1 MHDKHRPFPPP
12 PPYGPPAPP
21 PPYGPHPPAPLP
33 PDYPHFIPGDYC
45 KPPVPAMPPVPS
57 VCEGESLYEA
67 VNNCIDRVNVCMDT
81 YNDVMAECYKT
92 LHNLQR
98 AAEENGAYYGPADV
112 WTEEGYDADS
122 SAKYYIIHK
131 KHIDRRGQPIFM
143 ELGLAYD
150 NATNSKIEQS
160 IFSASKVKYADKIV
174 IAQPKTEKGWYGKA
188 IWHGAPIQSD
198 PAAALWT
205 VGFTRAGFM
214 RVYSNGTSVDTML
227 KDTVENAMGCS
238 GVLIQD
244 GAVTSEMYYNQIPD
258 YDKQTSRVIM
268 GQNIATGEVLILVT
282 GHENDVNAKGMTSI
296 AAANILL
303 QRGAS
308 IAVELCEGESA
319 AACDKGQLMFT
330 PETKTVPTA
339 YCFWYIT
346 RRRFYKN
353 DYERELAELMQ
364 NYGQCIWEGY
374 LNGEKIQDIA
384 ADLAAEIDRAQNAE
398 NNLDAAIKA
407 EQARAEAAEGQLNTK
422 IEAETER
429 ALAAEKVLDNKI
441 SAETDRAT
449 AAEADLQ
456 EQITNEVNRATG
468 VEADLQEQITEEVTR
483 AKAREDE
490 IASDLADEVNR
501 ATLEE
506 NRLNGLITT
515 ETQRAKDAE
524 ATLQTN
530 IDNEQQAREDA
541 DTALGGRIDDLSSDV
556 TQQIT
561 DFKTEVNGKLDSM
574 ESTINQ
580 MQTTVESLS
589 TQVDNLNQNVT
600 NLSGAVSTMQN
611 TVNTLQQNFTSLTEA
626 VAGIN
631 DELDKIQSG
640 ELTLPYLKK
649 TGDTG
654 TGTFDF
660 TGATV
665 NVAAPAA
672 DSNATPKKYVD
683 DINTALTAAIDAEEQ
698 RATEAEDALGQRI
711 DSEAEA
717 RADEDATLNAAI
729 DDLQEQVTNM
739 TNGTTALPY
748 VKKVGDTMTGALD
761 MGNNK
766 VTNVAAPTE
775 AADAVNKGYVDT
787 AINGLTDGTTAMP
800 YVKKAGDT
808 MTGAL
813 NLPAPTADANAAN
826 KKYVDDAD
834 AILNAAIQKE
844 VQDRTTAIAGI
855 QTEIDGV
862 TGDLSGYLPLTGG
875 TMTGALNVQT
885 PTEDANAATK
895 AYVDQAVQNAT
906 DPELTGRVEAL
917 ETSQTQQDTEISNL
931 KNGTTALPYIK
942 DTGDTVTG
950 TYDFTGADLTVK
962 TPTVDASPAT
972 KAYVDSAVQNATDPE
987 LAERVTAV
995 ENKNTVQDGEIDA
1008 LQTQMQNMQNG
1019 TLSLPYLPL
1028 VGGNVTGAIT
1038 TTRTS
1043 FGDKELVTKE
1053 YVDSQTGN
1061 TGPTGHMEFYNSVKL
1076 KTGSSAEFQL
1086 NGSSLLFIVFAYSSD
1101 NNYTWDGNLDR
1112 FSTINTF
1119 AVNPGDKIYQMNPT
1133 DPVQFDNLISILCDG
1148 QKVTIN
1154 ALSFMSSSENIG
1166 VFVTCYKFVA
1176 DGEQPEPVDP
1186 TTSFTTLS
1194 GDYSSAVTVQGTGSN
1209 KSSNTEALQWLVD
1222 NTKGNLYKFT
1232 DHAGTVYWFTSTN
1245 AVTMTGDTV
1254 TVAGCDYVVGEG
1266 TMVYSGGTLVFT
1278 AYSDAPTGK
1287 FTEIEGS
1294 YTVNVTQKIHD
1305 ETFSSLTESL
1315 NYILSQGGIHMFKVT
1330 DAASGITYYF
1340 STSTDYPTY
1349 LTGTSNVCSS
1359 DDQTHVY
1366 TSAVVTLTPYKPEPP
1381 TPTQNI
1387 TYTDVDYTSE
1397 SPKYEGST
1405 GYQQALDFINYTSY
1419 KYCYQ
1424 MMYLAKVTNLY
1435 TNTEI
1440 TSSPQTIENCAMIGF
1455 GTSNWIG
1462 YTGVTITDAK
1472 LS

>member
-1 MHDKHRPFPPP
+1 MHDKHRPFP
-12 PPYGPPAPP
+12 PP

-81 YNDVMAECYKT
+81 YNAVMAECYKT

-131 KHIDRRGQPIFM
+131 RHIDRRGQPIFM

-188 IWHGAPIQSD
+188 IWHGAPIQAD
-198 PAAALWT
+198 PAANLWT
-205 VGFTRAGFM
+205 VGFTRGGFM

-227 KDTVENAMGCS
+227 KDTVENAMGCA

-244 GAVTSEMYYNQIPD
+244 GAITSEMYYNQIPD
-258 YDKQTSRVIM
+258 YDTQSSRVIM

-422 IEAETER
+422 IEAETTR
-429 ALAAEKVLDNKI
+429 ATAAEKALDDKI
-441 SAETDRAT
+441 TAETNRAT

-490 IASDLADEVNR
+490 IAGDLADEVNR

-541 DTALGGRIDDLSSDV
+541 DTALGARIDSLSSDV
-556 TQQIT
+556 TQQIS

-672 DSNATPKKYVD
+672 NSNATTKKYVD
-683 DINTALTAAIDAEEQ
+683 DINTSLTAAIAAEEQ

-729 DDLQEQVTNM
+729 EEVKGQVE
-739 TNGTTALPY
+739 
-748 VKKVGDTMTGALD
+748 D
-761 MGNNK
+761 
-766 VTNVAAPTE
+766 
-775 AADAVNKGYVDT
+775 
-787 AINGLTDGTTAMP
+787 LTDGSTALP

-808 MTGAL
+808 MSGEL
-813 NLPAPTADANAAN
+813 NMGNHSIMNAYGFQLSGNNSNAFTTSN
-826 KKYVDDAD
+826 GEAAISSIIEPNNYNVLNVGTPVKDTHAATKKYVDDKD
-834 AILNAAIQKE
+834 AELNAAIQKE
-844 VQDRTTAIAGI
+844 VEDRETAIAGI

-885 PTEDANAATK
+885 PTEGANAATK
-895 AYVDQAVQNAT
+895 KYVDDAVQNAK
-906 DPELTGRVEAL
+906 DPALTGRVDAL
-917 ETSQTQQDTEISNL
+917 ETSQAQQDTEIANL

-962 TPTVDASPAT
+962 TPTADASPAT
-972 KAYVDSAVQNATDPE
+972 KAYVDSAVQNAKDPE

-1019 TLSLPYLPL
+1019 TINLPYLPL
-1028 VGGNVTGAIT
+1028 IGGALTGAVT
-1038 TTRTS
+1038 TNRQT
-1043 FGDKELVTKE
+1043 FGDNELVTKQ
-1053 YVDSQTGN
+1053 YVDSQVGN
-1061 TGPTGHMEFYNSVKL
+1061 TGEHGHLQFINAVKL
-1076 KTGSSAEFQL
+1076 SSNAAVTITRETDTDYCFTEFISVVL
-1086 NGSSLLFIVFAYSSD
+1086 SV
-1101 NNYTWDGNLDR
+1101 
-1112 FSTINTF
+1112 
-1119 AVNPGDKIYQMNPT
+1119 VHNPT
-1133 DPVQFDNLISILCDG
+1133 VGGAVILSEWNDTTG
-1148 QKVTIN
+1148 MANYYHITANASEIKITNIN
-1154 ALSFMSSSENIG
+1154 ANPAIIT
-1166 VFVTCYKFVA
+1166 VYKFVA

-1194 GDYSSAVTVQGTGSN
+1194 GDYSTTVTVQGTKSN

-1222 NTKGNLYKFT
+1222 NTKGNLYKFA
-1232 DHAGTVYWFTSTN
+1232 DHAGTVYWFTCAN

-1254 TVAGCDYVVGEG
+1254 TVADCDYDVVGSG
-1266 TMVYSGGTLVFT
+1266 TLVSSGGTLVFT
-1278 AYSDAPTGK
+1278 KWQASPADQ
-1287 FTEIEGS
+1287 FTQLNGP
-1294 YTVNVTQKIHD
+1294 YTVNVSGGSGQGYPT
-1305 ETFSSLTESL
+1305 ETDALNNLLTRD
-1315 NYILSQGGIHMFKVT
+1315 NNHYKVT
-1330 DAASGITYYF
+1330 DAVSKITYYIATNDTCTDGQQF
-1340 STSTDYPTY
+1340 STLGYYVS
-1349 LTGTSNVCSS
+1349 SN
-1359 DDQTHVY
+1359 
-1366 TSAVVTLTPYKPEPP
+1366 ANTLVMA
-1381 TPTQNI
+1381 N
-1387 TYTDVDYTSE
+1387 
-1397 SPKYEGST
+1397 
-1405 GYQQALDFINYTSY
+1405 
-1419 KYCYQ
+1419 
-1424 MMYLAKVTNLY
+1424 
-1435 TNTEI
+1435 
-1440 TSSPQTIENCAMIGF
+1440 
-1455 GTSNWIG
+1455 
-1462 YTGVTITDAK
+1462 VTITLIPYSNPDAGYPPAGAQPADNIQNSHVWSSITK
-1472 LS
+1472 QCETFQEAYEYAQTIKGAASHMYYSSTLYVGDQPDAYDTVDKCLIIIDNEIGTPQPQNGVMVFKNEAQAGNKKWAVLAREQCILGTKS

>member
-1 MHDKHRPFPPP
+1 MHDHHKPFPPP
-12 PPYGPPAPP
+12 PPYGP
-21 PPYGPHPPAPLP
+21 HPPQPLP
-33 PDYPHFIPGDYC
+33 PDYPHFIPGDC
-45 KPPVPAMPPVPS
+45 CRPPVPAMPPVPS
-57 VCEGESLYEA
+57 VVEGESLYEA

-81 YNDVMAECYKT
+81 YNSVMAECYKT

-122 SAKYYIIHK
+122 SAKYFIIHK
-131 KHIDRRGQPIFM
+131 RHVDRRGQPIFM

-174 IAQPKTEKGWYGKA
+174 VAQPKTEKGWYGKA
-188 IWHGAPIQSD
+188 IWHGAPIQAD
-198 PAAALWT
+198 PAASLWT
-205 VGFTRAGFM
+205 VGFTKGGFM
-214 RVYSNGTSVDTML
+214 RVYSNGTGVDTML
-227 KDTVENAMGCS
+227 ADTVFNAMGCS

-244 GAVTSEMYYNQIPD
+244 GVLTSEMYYNQIPD
-258 YDKQTSRVIM
+258 YNKQTSRVIM

-303 QRGAS
+303 QRGAT

-422 IEAETER
+422 IEAETTR
-429 ALAAEKVLDNKI
+429 AEAAEKALDAKI
-441 SAETDRAT
+441 TAETERAE

-456 EQITNEVNRATG
+456 EQITNEVNRATAA
-468 VEADLQEQITEEVTR
+468 EADLQEQITEEVTR

-490 IASDLADEVNR
+490 IAGDLADEVNR

-541 DTALGGRIDDLSSDV
+541 DTALGARIDSLSSDV
-556 TQQIT
+556 TQQIN

-580 MQTTVESLS
+580 MQTTVGSL
-589 TQVDNLNQNVT
+589 TKQVDNLSQNVT

-640 ELTLPYLKK
+640 DLDLPYLKRG
-649 TGDTG
+649 GDTG
-654 TGTFDF
+654 TGTFNF

-665 NVAAPAA
+665 NVAAPTADANAA
-672 DSNATPKKYVD
+672 TKKYVD
-683 DINTALTAAIDAEEQ
+683 DSDKVNAAAIAAETERATNKENELNTAITAERKRAEAAENTLSVLINQ
-698 RATEAEDALGQRI
+698 ETTDRKAADNALETKITQEVEARTEAD
-711 DSEAEA
+711 
-717 RADEDATLNAAI
+717 NAI
-729 DDLQEQVTNM
+729 KQEIANL
-739 TNGTTALPY
+739 TNGTTAMPY
-748 VKKVGDTMTGALD
+748 VKKSGDTMTGALN
-761 MGNNK
+761 MQNHK

-775 AADAVNKGYVDT
+775 TADAANKGYVDT
-787 AINGLTDGTTAMP
+787 AISGLTDGTTAMP

-813 NLPAPTADANAAN
+813 NLPAPTENANAAN
-826 KKYVDDAD
+826 KKYVDDKD
-834 AILNAAIQKE
+834 AELDAAIKKE
-844 VQDRTTAIAGI
+844 VQDRQTAIEGI

-885 PTEDANAATK
+885 PTEAANAATK
-895 AYVDQAVQNAT
+895 KYVDDAVQNAT
-906 DPELTGRVEAL
+906 DPKLAGRVEAL
-917 ETSQTQQDTEISNL
+917 ETSQAQQDTEISNL

-950 TYDFTGADLTVK
+950 AYDFTGADLTVK
-962 TPTVDASPAT
+962 TPTAGASPAT
-972 KAYVDSAVQNATDPE
+972 KAYVDSKITNLE
-987 LAERVTAV
+987 NGSTA
-995 ENKNTVQDGEIDA
+995 
-1008 LQTQMQNMQNG
+1008 
-1019 TLSLPYLPL
+1019 LPYVKKAGDSMNGVLNMSNNK
-1028 VGGNVTGAIT
+1028 VTNVADPTANGDAVNKKYVDDKATETET
-1038 TTRTS
+1038 T
-1043 FGDKELVTKE
+1043 LKE
-1053 YVDSQTGN
+1053 YVDGHSGGFENAVIVGLYDMTKTSSIPREANNDYLFITLPTSSNTYYDGVIVTIRNGSNQGAHAAKQQIGASAEQFTFTGN
-1061 TGPTGHMEFYNSVKL
+1061 GYVMVYRV
-1076 KTGSSAEFQL
+1076 
-1086 NGSSLLFIVFAYSSD
+1086 
-1101 NNYTWDGNLDR
+1101 
-1112 FSTINTF
+1112 
-1119 AVNPGDKIYQMNPT
+1119 AVT
-1133 DPVQFDNLISILCDG
+1133 
-1148 QKVTIN
+1148 
-1154 ALSFMSSSENIG
+1154 
-1166 VFVTCYKFVA
+1166 
-1176 DGEQPEPVDP
+1176 PEPVDP
-1186 TTSFTTLS
+1186 ATKFNQIDLSNYVGSLSGSTVNTASDFKAALQYILDNNPGKHFYYGTDHTGTTWYFASDTELSTLSNDSYTCGNGVQNNGTAVQETFKMNKYVEPTPNLPDESGDYAEYKHVTTLS
-1194 GDYSSAVTVQGTGSN
+1194 DDPDKKQSII
-1209 KSSNTEALQWLVD
+1209 D
-1222 NTKGNLYKFT
+1222 
-1232 DHAGTVYWFTSTN
+1232 
-1245 AVTMTGDTV
+1245 TMR
-1254 TVAGCDYVVGEG
+1254 Y
-1266 TMVYSGGTLVFT
+1266 
-1278 AYSDAPTGK
+1278 
-1287 FTEIEGS
+1287 
-1294 YTVNVTQKIHD
+1294 
-1305 ETFSSLTESL
+1305 
-1315 NYILSQGGIHMFKVT
+1315 
-1330 DAASGITYYF
+1330 
-1340 STSTDYPTY
+1340 
-1349 LTGTSNVCSS
+1349 
-1359 DDQTHVY
+1359 
-1366 TSAVVTLTPYKPEPP
+1366 
-1381 TPTQNI
+1381 
-1387 TYTDVDYTSE
+1387 
-1397 SPKYEGST
+1397 
-1405 GYQQALDFINYTSY
+1405 
-1419 KYCYQ
+1419 
-1424 MMYLAKVTNLY
+1424 
-1435 TNTEI
+1435 
-1440 TSSPQTIENCAMIGF
+1440 
-1455 GTSNWIG
+1455 
-1462 YTGVTITDAK
+1462 
-1472 LS
+1472 

>member
-1 MHDKHRPFPPP
+1 MHDHHKPFPPP
-12 PPYGPPAPP
+12 PPYGPQPP
-21 PPYGPHPPAPLP
+21 QPLP

-45 KPPVPAMPPVPS
+45 RPPVPAMPPVPS

-112 WTEEGYDADS
+112 WTEEGYNADS

-131 KHIDRRGQPIFM
+131 RHIDRRGQPIFM

-198 PAAALWT
+198 PAASLWT
-205 VGFTRAGFM
+205 VGFTRGGFM

-227 KDTVENAMGCS
+227 KDTVENAMGCA

-258 YDKQTSRVIM
+258 YDKQSSRVIM

-422 IEAETER
+422 IEAETTR
-429 ALAAEKVLDNKI
+429 AEAAEKALDDKI
-441 SAETDRAT
+441 TAETNRAT

-468 VEADLQEQITEEVTR
+468 VEADLQQQITEEVTR

-541 DTALGGRIDDLSSDV
+541 DTALGARIDSLSSDV
-556 TQQIT
+556 TQQIN

-580 MQTTVESLS
+580 MQTTVESLG

-640 ELTLPYLKK
+640 DITLPYLKK

-654 TGTFDF
+654 TGTFNF

-665 NVAAPAA
+665 NVAAPTTDANAA
-672 DSNATPKKYVD
+672 TKKYVD
-683 DINTALTAAIDAEEQ
+683 DADKVNATAIAAETERATNKENELNTAITTEKERAEAAESSLSSLINQETTDRKAADNALETKITQEVED
-698 RATEAEDALGQRI
+698 RTEAD
-711 DSEAEA
+711 
-717 RADEDATLNAAI
+717 NAI
-729 DDLQEQVTNM
+729 KQEIANL
-739 TNGTTALPY
+739 TNGTT
-748 VKKVGDTMTGALD
+748 
-761 MGNNK
+761 
-766 VTNVAAPTE
+766 E
-775 AADAVNKGYVDT
+775 
-787 AINGLTDGTTAMP
+787 MP
-800 YVKKAGDT
+800 YVKKSGDT

-813 NLPAPTADANAAN
+813 NLPAPTENANAAN

-834 AILNAAIQKE
+834 AVLNAAIQKE

-862 TGDLSGYLPLTGG
+862 SGDLSGYLPLTGG
-875 TMTGALNVQT
+875 TMTGALNVQP

-906 DPELTGRVEAL
+906 DPELAERVEAL
-917 ETSQTQQDTEISNL
+917 ETSQATQDTEIANL

-962 TPTVDASPAT
+962 TPTADASPAT
-972 KAYVDSAVQNATDPE
+972 KAYVDTKITGLE
-987 LAERVTAV
+987 
-995 ENKNTVQDGEIDA
+995 
-1008 LQTQMQNMQNG
+1008 NG
-1019 TLSLPYLPL
+1019 TTALPYVKKTGDAMTGVLNMSNNK
-1028 VGGNVTGAIT
+1028 VTNVADPTANGDAVNKKYVDDKATETET
-1038 TTRTS
+1038 T
-1043 FGDKELVTKE
+1043 LKE
-1053 YVDSQTGN
+1053 YVDEHSGGFANAVIVGLYDMTKTRSIPREANNDYLFIILPTFSTNFPGSITG
-1061 TGPTGHMEFYNSVKL
+1061 TIR
-1076 KTGSSAEFQL
+1076 
-1086 NGSSLLFIVFAYSSD
+1086 NGS
-1101 NNYTWDGNLDR
+1101 N
-1112 FSTINTF
+1112 
-1119 AVNPGDKIYQMNPT
+1119 
-1133 DPVQFDNLISILCDG
+1133 DG
-1148 QKVTIN
+1148 QGHGIVASAGQFTFSGDAYVMVYRVAVTP
-1154 ALSFMSSSENIG
+1154 
-1166 VFVTCYKFVA
+1166 
-1176 DGEQPEPVDP
+1176 QPVDP
-1186 TTSFTTLS
+1186 TTKFNQIDLSNYVGSLS
-1194 GDYSSAVTVQGTGSN
+1194 GSTV
-1209 KSSNTEALQWLVD
+1209 NTASDFKAALQYILD
-1222 NTKGNLYKFT
+1222 NNPGKHFYYGT
-1232 DHAGTVYWFTSTN
+1232 DHAGNTWGFASDTELSTLSNNSYTCGNGVQKDGTVVKETFVLNKYSEPIEFPPPGYTN
-1245 AVTMTGDTV
+1245 HTIRQV
-1254 TVAGCDYVVGEG
+1254 TVGNPATGTIDEAFEYVDAVPGHNKYYDYQAEIII
-1266 TMVYSGGTLVFT
+1266 GGKHKCF
-1278 AYSDAPTGK
+1278 
-1287 FTEIEGS
+1287 
-1294 YTVNVTQKIHD
+1294 VNV
-1305 ETFSSLTESL
+1305 
-1315 NYILSQGGIHMFKVT
+1315 N
-1330 DAASGITYYF
+1330 
-1340 STSTDYPTY
+1340 
-1349 LTGTSNVCSS
+1349 SNVP
-1359 DDQTHVY
+1359 DLVN
-1366 TSAVVTLTPYKPEPP
+1366 TSGRIAYYYNDTWYYG
-1381 TPTQNI
+1381 Q
-1387 TYTDVDYTSE
+1387 
-1397 SPKYEGST
+1397 
-1405 GYQQALDFINYTSY
+1405 GYCVI
-1419 KYCYQ
+1419 
-1424 MMYLAKVTNLY
+1424 
-1435 TNTEI
+1435 
-1440 TSSPQTIENCAMIGF
+1440 P
-1455 GTSNWIG
+1455 
-1462 YTGVTITDAK
+1462 
-1472 LS
+1472 

>member
-1 MHDKHRPFPPP
+1 MHDHHKPFPPP
-12 PPYGPPAPP
+12 PPYGPHPSHPLPP
-21 PPYGPHPPAPLP
+21 PPYGPNPPAPLP
-33 PDYPHFIPGDYC
+33 PDYPHFIPGDC
-45 KPPVPAMPPVPS
+45 CHPPVPAMPPVPS

-205 VGFTRAGFM
+205 VGFTRGGFM

-227 KDTVENAMGCS
+227 KDTLENAMGCA

-258 YDKQTSRVIM
+258 YDKQSSRVIM

-422 IEAETER
+422 IEAETTR
-429 ALAAEKVLDNKI
+429 ATAAEKALDDKI
-441 SAETDRAT
+441 TAETNRAT

-580 MQTTVESLS
+580 MQTTVESLG

-640 ELTLPYLKK
+640 DITLPYLKK

-654 TGTFDF
+654 TGTFNF

-665 NVAAPAA
+665 NVAAP
-672 DSNATPKKYVD
+672 
-683 DINTALTAAIDAEEQ
+683 
-698 RATEAEDALGQRI
+698 
-711 DSEAEA
+711 
-717 RADEDATLNAAI
+717 
-729 DDLQEQVTNM
+729 
-739 TNGTTALPY
+739 
-748 VKKVGDTMTGALD
+748 
-761 MGNNK
+761 
-766 VTNVAAPTE
+766 
-775 AADAVNKGYVDT
+775 
-787 AINGLTDGTTAMP
+787 
-800 YVKKAGDT
+800 
-808 MTGAL
+808 
-813 NLPAPTADANAAN
+813 TADANAATKKYVDDADKVN
-826 KKYVDDAD
+826 AAAIAAETERATNKENELNTAITTEKERAEAAESSLSGLINQETTDRKAADNALEAKITQEVEDRTEADNAIKQEIANLTDGTTEMPYVKKSGDTMTGTLVMDSNSIMNAYRIGINTSNAIAFTKSNDEAAISLFNNSASYQVLNVSDPVKDTHAATKKYVDDAD
-834 AILNAAIQKE
+834 AVLNAAIQAETKNRE
-844 VQDRTTAIAGI
+844 TAIN
-855 QTEIDGV
+855 GV
-862 TGDLSGYLPLTGG
+862 LQQIKELETGLEGDLSGYLPLTGG
-875 TMTGALNVQT
+875 TMDGPIHMGGSRINGMAT
-885 PTEDANAATK
+885 PINDSDAATK

-906 DPELTGRVEAL
+906 DPELTGRVDAL
-917 ETSQTQQDTEISNL
+917 ETSQAQQDTEIANL

-962 TPTVDASPAT
+962 TPTADASPAT
-972 KAYVDSAVQNATDPE
+972 KAYVDSKITNLE
-987 LAERVTAV
+987 NGSTA
-995 ENKNTVQDGEIDA
+995 
-1008 LQTQMQNMQNG
+1008 
-1019 TLSLPYLPL
+1019 LPY
-1028 VGGNVTGAIT
+1028 VKKAGDSMTGALSMGNNKVT
-1038 TTRTS
+1038 NVAAPTAN
-1043 FGDKELVTKE
+1043 GDAVNKKYVDDKATETETNLKE
-1053 YVDSQTGN
+1053 YVD
-1061 TGPTGHMEFYNSVKL
+1061 GHSGGFENAVIVGLYDMT
-1076 KTGSSAEFQL
+1076 KTGSIPREANNDYLFIALPAIFSSTDTSNL
-1086 NGSSLLFIVFAYSSD
+1086 TGTIRNGS
-1101 NNYTWDGNLDR
+1101 
-1112 FSTINTF
+1112 
-1119 AVNPGDKIYQMNPT
+1119 
-1133 DPVQFDNLISILCDG
+1133 
-1148 QKVTIN
+1148 
-1154 ALSFMSSSENIG
+1154 NIG
-1166 VFVTCYKFVA
+1166 INGHGYHIVASAGQFTFSGDAYVMVYRVAVT
-1176 DGEQPEPVDP
+1176 PEPVDP
-1186 TTSFTTLS
+1186 ATKFNQIDLSNYVGSLS
-1194 GDYSSAVTVQGTGSN
+1194 GSTV
-1209 KSSNTEALQWLVD
+1209 NTASDFKAALQYILD
-1222 NTKGNLYKFT
+1222 NNTGKHFYYGT
-1232 DHAGTVYWFTSTN
+1232 DHAGTTWYFASDTELSELSNDSYTCGNGVQNNGT
-1245 AVTMTGDTV
+1245 AVKETFKMSKYSEPIEFPPPGYIEQHLRGVVINNPATGTIDE
-1254 TVAGCDYVVGEG
+1254 AFEYV
-1266 TMVYSGGTLVFT
+1266 
-1278 AYSDAPTGK
+1278 DAAPGPHKYYDNDARVPPTGIYK
-1287 FTEIEGS
+1287 CFANLNLNNTGHIAYYDNDTWYYGAGTCL
-1294 YTVNVTQKIHD
+1294 TV
-1305 ETFSSLTESL
+1305 
-1315 NYILSQGGIHMFKVT
+1315 
-1330 DAASGITYYF
+1330 
-1340 STSTDYPTY
+1340 
-1349 LTGTSNVCSS
+1349 
-1359 DDQTHVY
+1359 
-1366 TSAVVTLTPYKPEPP
+1366 
-1381 TPTQNI
+1381 
-1387 TYTDVDYTSE
+1387 
-1397 SPKYEGST
+1397 
-1405 GYQQALDFINYTSY
+1405 
-1419 KYCYQ
+1419 
-1424 MMYLAKVTNLY
+1424 
-1435 TNTEI
+1435 
-1440 TSSPQTIENCAMIGF
+1440 
-1455 GTSNWIG
+1455 
-1462 YTGVTITDAK
+1462 
-1472 LS
+1472 

>member
-1 MHDKHRPFPPP
+1 MHDKHRPFP
-12 PPYGPPAPP
+12 PP

-57 VCEGESLYEA
+57 VVEGESLYEA

-122 SAKYYIIHK
+122 SAKYFIIHK
-131 KHIDRRGQPIFM
+131 RHIDRRGQPIFM

-160 IFSASKVKYADKIV
+160 IFSASKVKYADKIL

-188 IWHGAPIQSD
+188 IWHGAPIQAD
-198 PAAALWT
+198 PAANLWT
-205 VGFTRAGFM
+205 VGFTRGGFM

-227 KDTVENAMGCS
+227 KDTVENAMGCA

-258 YDKQTSRVIM
+258 YDTQTSRVIM

-303 QRGAS
+303 QRGAT

-330 PETKTVPTA
+330 PESKTVPTA

-422 IEAETER
+422 IEAETTR
-429 ALAAEKVLDNKI
+429 AEAAEKALDAKI
-441 SAETDRAT
+441 TAETERAE

-456 EQITNEVNRATG
+456 EQITNEVNRATAA
-468 VEADLQEQITEEVTR
+468 EADLQEQITEEVTR

-490 IASDLADEVNR
+490 IAGDLADEVNR

-574 ESTINQ
+574 ETTISQ
-580 MQTTVESLS
+580 MQTTVGSLT
-589 TQVDNLNQNVT
+589 TQVDNLSQNVT

-640 ELTLPYLKK
+640 ELVLPYLKRG
-649 TGDTG
+649 GDTG
-654 TGTFDF
+654 TGTFNF

-665 NVAAPAA
+665 NVAAPTTDANAA
-672 DSNATPKKYVD
+672 TKKYVD
-683 DINTALTAAIDAEEQ
+683 DADKVNAAAIAAETERATNKENELNTAITTEKERAEAAESSLSGLINQETTDRKAADNALEAKITQEVED
-698 RATEAEDALGQRI
+698 RTEAD
-711 DSEAEA
+711 
-717 RADEDATLNAAI
+717 NAI
-729 DDLQEQVTNM
+729 KQEIANL
-739 TNGTTALPY
+739 TNGTTEMPY
-748 VKKVGDTMTGALD
+748 VKKSGDTMSGALD
-761 MGNNK
+761 MQNHK
-766 VTNVAAPTE
+766 ATNVAAPTE
-775 AADAVNKGYVDT
+775 TADAANKGYVDT
-787 AINGLTDGTTAMP
+787 AISGLTNGTTAMP

-808 MTGAL
+808 MSG
-813 NLPAPTADANAAN
+813 NLDMGHHSINTAYGFEVHGANAFTSSDNEAAIASIIEPN
-826 KKYVDDAD
+826 NYKVLNVGVPVKDTHAATKKYVDGAD
-834 AILNAAIQKE
+834 AVLNAAIQAETKNRE
-844 VQDRTTAIAGI
+844 TAITGVLQQIGELETGI
-855 QTEIDGV
+855 E
-862 TGDLSGYLPLTGG
+862 GDLAGYLPLTGG

-906 DPELTGRVEAL
+906 APELENRVEAL
-917 ETSQTQQDTEISNL
+917 ETSQATQDTEIANL
-931 KNGTTALPYIK
+931 KSGTTALPYIK

-950 TYDFTGADLTVK
+950 NYDFTGGTLQVAAPTRPADAATKQYVDNAVGQATDPALTARVEALETSQTQQNTQIEAAKNAANQAQTAAQTAQEAAEAAQTTASQANSTAQAAQSAANQAK
-962 TPTVDASPAT
+962 TDNTTQDDRLDALEEEQSTQAEQIAALQGQIGSGGAHGNVSTVDAVLINRST
-972 KAYVDSAVQNATDPE
+972 GS
-987 LAERVTAV
+987 VT
-995 ENKNTVQDGEIDA
+995 
-1008 LQTQMQNMQNG
+1008 
-1019 TLSLPYLPL
+1019 
-1028 VGGNVTGAIT
+1028 
-1038 TTRTS
+1038 
-1043 FGDKELVTKE
+1043 VTK
-1053 YVDSQTGN
+1053 N
-1061 TGPTGHMEFYNSVKL
+1061 K
-1076 KTGSSAEFQL
+1076 
-1086 NGSSLLFIVFAYSSD
+1086 
-1101 NNYTWDGNLDR
+1101 
-1112 FSTINTF
+1112 
-1119 AVNPGDKIYQMNPT
+1119 GDIY
-1133 DPVQFDNLISILCDG
+1133 LISIYASENGFLPTVSANVVWQNGFQGTPTIANVDFESSSSTS
-1148 QKVTIN
+1148 VTISTN
-1154 ALSFMSSSENIG
+1154 YEYNVG
-1166 VFVTCYKFVA
+1166 VVFYKF
-1176 DGEQPEPVDP
+1176 
-1186 TTSFTTLS
+1186 
-1194 GDYSSAVTVQGTGSN
+1194 
-1209 KSSNTEALQWLVD
+1209 
-1222 NTKGNLYKFT
+1222 
-1232 DHAGTVYWFTSTN
+1232 
-1245 AVTMTGDTV
+1245 
-1254 TVAGCDYVVGEG
+1254 
-1266 TMVYSGGTLVFT
+1266 
-1278 AYSDAPTGK
+1278 
-1287 FTEIEGS
+1287 
-1294 YTVNVTQKIHD
+1294 
-1305 ETFSSLTESL
+1305 
-1315 NYILSQGGIHMFKVT
+1315 
-1330 DAASGITYYF
+1330 AA
-1340 STSTDYPTY
+1340 
-1349 LTGTSNVCSS
+1349 
-1359 DDQTHVY
+1359 
-1366 TSAVVTLTPYKPEPP
+1366 K
-1381 TPTQNI
+1381 
-1387 TYTDVDYTSE
+1387 
-1397 SPKYEGST
+1397 
-1405 GYQQALDFINYTSY
+1405 
-1419 KYCYQ
+1419 
-1424 MMYLAKVTNLY
+1424 
-1435 TNTEI
+1435 
-1440 TSSPQTIENCAMIGF
+1440 
-1455 GTSNWIG
+1455 
-1462 YTGVTITDAK
+1462 
-1472 LS
+1472 

>member
-1 MHDKHRPFPPP
+1 MHDKHRPFP
-12 PPYGPPAPP
+12 PP

-57 VCEGESLYEA
+57 VVEGESLYEA

-122 SAKYYIIHK
+122 GAKYYIIHK

-205 VGFTRAGFM
+205 VGFTRGGFM

-227 KDTVENAMGCS
+227 KDTVENAMGCA

-258 YDKQTSRVIM
+258 YDKQSSRVIM

-303 QRGAS
+303 QRGAT

-422 IEAETER
+422 IEAETTR
-429 ALAAEKVLDNKI
+429 AEAAEKALDAKI
-441 SAETDRAT
+441 TAETERAE

-456 EQITNEVNRATG
+456 EQITNEVNRATAA
-468 VEADLQEQITEEVTR
+468 EADLQEQITEEVTR

-490 IASDLADEVNR
+490 IAGDLADEVNR

-541 DTALGGRIDDLSSDV
+541 DTALGGRIDALSSDV

-574 ESTINQ
+574 ESTISQ
-580 MQTTVESLS
+580 MQTTVKSLT
-589 TQVDNLNQNVT
+589 TQVDNLSQNVT

-640 ELTLPYLKK
+640 DLVLPYLKN

-654 TGTFDF
+654 TGTYNF
-660 TGATV
+660 TGAVV
-665 NVAAPAA
+665 NVAAPTE
-672 DSNATPKKYVD
+672 DSNAATKKYVD
-683 DINTALTAAIDAEEQ
+683 GINTTLTAAIDAEEQ

-729 DDLQEQVTNM
+729 EE
-739 TNGTTALPY
+739 
-748 VKKVGDTMTGALD
+748 VKGDIA
-761 MGNNK
+761 N
-766 VTNVAAPTE
+766 
-775 AADAVNKGYVDT
+775 
-787 AINGLTDGTTAMP
+787 LTDGTTVLP

-813 NLPAPTADANAAN
+813 NMQNHKVTNVAAPTETADAAN
-826 KKYVDDAD
+826 KGYVDT
-834 AILNAAIQKE
+834 AISGLTNG
-844 VQDRTTAIAGI
+844 TTALPYVKKAG
-855 QTEIDGV
+855 D
-862 TGDLSGYLPLTGG
+862 
-875 TMTGALNVQT
+875 TMTGNLSMGSRSITHAYAIQLTGDNPKAFVNSNNEAAIASIATPNNYNVLNVGAPVKDT
-885 PTEDANAATK
+885 HAATK
-895 AYVDQAVQNAT
+895 KYVDQAVQNAT
-906 DPELTGRVEAL
+906 GGITPDVTKLKQDVAAL
-917 ETSQTQQDTEISNL
+917 QESQTTQDSQISAAAQTAQTAQETAQAAKTTADQAAQDVASI
-931 KNGTTALPYIK
+931 KNGSTALPYIK

-962 TPTVDASPAT
+962 APTAEASPAT
-972 KAYVDSAVQNATDPE
+972 KAYVDSAVENAGNPELEGRVDALETSQKTQDTKIEGIINGTTDIAYVKKAGDTMSGALTTPTVIIHSTNKQDTDAHITHNSTHKLAVQNA
-987 LAERVTAV
+987 
-995 ENKNTVQDGEIDA
+995 
-1008 LQTQMQNMQNG
+1008 
-1019 TLSLPYLPL
+1019 
-1028 VGGNVTGAIT
+1028 
-1038 TTRTS
+1038 
-1043 FGDKELVTKE
+1043 
-1053 YVDSQTGN
+1053 
-1061 TGPTGHMEFYNSVKL
+1061 
-1076 KTGSSAEFQL
+1076 
-1086 NGSSLLFIVFAYSSD
+1086 
-1101 NNYTWDGNLDR
+1101 
-1112 FSTINTF
+1112 
-1119 AVNPGDKIYQMNPT
+1119 
-1133 DPVQFDNLISILCDG
+1133 
-1148 QKVTIN
+1148 
-1154 ALSFMSSSENIG
+1154 
-1166 VFVTCYKFVA
+1166 
-1176 DGEQPEPVDP
+1176 
-1186 TTSFTTLS
+1186 
-1194 GDYSSAVTVQGTGSN
+1194 
-1209 KSSNTEALQWLVD
+1209 
-1222 NTKGNLYKFT
+1222 
-1232 DHAGTVYWFTSTN
+1232 
-1245 AVTMTGDTV
+1245 
-1254 TVAGCDYVVGEG
+1254 
-1266 TMVYSGGTLVFT
+1266 GGTLVNLQT
-1278 AYSDAPTGK
+1278 AEPVDAADVVTKNYVDTQIEEKVQSFFLSNVITILGVCARASIPEREEVTYDQDKNFDMSSTEGINYVFNKYIKNKPGVNYFYYAPSTHGSQSVTLLIGSPTPIDISNPPS
-1287 FTEIEGS
+1287 TVYIPDGS
-1294 YTVNVTQKIHD
+1294 YIAEMDSN
-1305 ETFSSLTESL
+1305 LT
-1315 NYILSQGGIHMFKVT
+1315 
-1330 DAASGITYYF
+1330 
-1340 STSTDYPTY
+1340 
-1349 LTGTSNVCSS
+1349 
-1359 DDQTHVY
+1359 
-1366 TSAVVTLTPYKPEPP
+1366 
-1381 TPTQNI
+1381 
-1387 TYTDVDYTSE
+1387 
-1397 SPKYEGST
+1397 
-1405 GYQQALDFINYTSY
+1405 
-1419 KYCYQ
+1419 
-1424 MMYLAKVTNLY
+1424 
-1435 TNTEI
+1435 
-1440 TSSPQTIENCAMIGF
+1440 
-1455 GTSNWIG
+1455 NWIAG
-1462 YTGVTITDAK
+1462 PLTD
-1472 LS
+1472 SNSYIEM

>member
-1 MHDKHRPFPPP
+1 MHDHHKPFPPP
-12 PPYGPPAPP
+12 PPYGP
-21 PPYGPHPPAPLP
+21 HPPQPLP

-45 KPPVPAMPPVPS
+45 HPPVPAMPPVPS

-198 PAAALWT
+198 PAATLWT

-227 KDTVENAMGCS
+227 KDTVENAMGCA

-258 YDKQTSRVIM
+258 YDKQSSRVIM

-407 EQARAEAAEGQLNTK
+407 ETARAQAAESQLDTK
-422 IEAETER
+422 IDAETER

-441 SAETDRAT
+441 TAETERAT
-449 AAEADLQ
+449 AEEARLDAKIDAET
-456 EQITNEVNRATG
+456 ERATG
-468 VEADLQEQITEEVTR
+468 VEADLQQQITEEVTR

-541 DTALGGRIDDLSSDV
+541 DTALGGRIDALSSDV

-580 MQTTVESLS
+580 MQTTVESLG

-640 ELTLPYLKK
+640 DITLPYLKK

-654 TGTFDF
+654 TGTFNF

-665 NVAAPAA
+665 NVAAPTADANAA
-672 DSNATPKKYVD
+672 TKKYVD
-683 DINTALTAAIDAEEQ
+683 DADKVNAAAIASETERATNKENELNTAITTERKRAEAAENTLSVLINQETTDRKAADNALEAKITQEVED
-698 RATEAEDALGQRI
+698 RTEAD
-711 DSEAEA
+711 
-717 RADEDATLNAAI
+717 NAI
-729 DDLQEQVTNM
+729 KQEIANLTD
-739 TNGTTALPY
+739 GTTEMPY
-748 VKKVGDTMTGALD
+748 VKKSGDTMTGALD
-761 MGNNK
+761 MQNHK

-775 AADAVNKGYVDT
+775 TADAVNKGYVDT
-787 AINGLTDGTTAMP
+787 AISGLTDGTTAMP

-813 NLPAPTADANAAN
+813 NLPAPTENANAAN

-834 AILNAAIQKE
+834 AVLNAAIQKE

-862 TGDLSGYLPLTGG
+862 SGDLSGYLPLTGG
-875 TMTGALNVQT
+875 TMTGALNVQP

-895 AYVDQAVQNAT
+895 AYVDQAVQNAK
-906 DPELTGRVEAL
+906 DPELEGRVEAL
-917 ETSQTQQDTEISNL
+917 ETSQAQQDTEIANL

-950 TYDFTGADLTVK
+950 TYDFTGADLTIK
-962 TPTVDASPAT
+962 APTADASPAT
-972 KAYVDSAVQNATDPE
+972 KAYVDTKITGLENGS
-987 LAERVTAV
+987 TA
-995 ENKNTVQDGEIDA
+995 
-1008 LQTQMQNMQNG
+1008 
-1019 TLSLPYLPL
+1019 LPY
-1028 VGGNVTGAIT
+1028 VKKAGDSMTGALSMGNNKVTDVAAPTEDGDAVNKKYVDDKASETET
-1038 TTRTS
+1038 T
-1043 FGDKELVTKE
+1043 LKE
-1053 YVDSQTGN
+1053 YVDEHSGGFANAVIVGVYDMT
-1061 TGPTGHMEFYNSVKL
+1061 
-1076 KTGSSAEFQL
+1076 KTGSITREANNDYLFIILPPFSTSYSGIL
-1086 NGSSLLFIVFAYSSD
+1086 VMTGTIRNGSNQGANAAGQQIVASAGQF
-1101 NNYTWDGNLDR
+1101 TFTGNGYVMVYR
-1112 FSTINTF
+1112 
-1119 AVNPGDKIYQMNPT
+1119 V
-1133 DPVQFDNLISILCDG
+1133 PV
-1148 QKVTIN
+1148 T
-1154 ALSFMSSSENIG
+1154 
-1166 VFVTCYKFVA
+1166 
-1176 DGEQPEPVDP
+1176 PEPVDP
-1186 TTSFTTLS
+1186 ATKFNQIDLSNYVGSLS
-1194 GDYSSAVTVQGTGSN
+1194 GSTVNTASN
-1209 KSSNTEALQWLVD
+1209 FKAALQYILD
-1222 NTKGNLYKFT
+1222 NNSGKHFYYGT
-1232 DHAGTVYWFTSTN
+1232 DHAGTTWYFASDTELSALSNDSYTCGNGVQKNGTAVQETFKMNKAKKDWNPEDETTYPYGLTEYTLVNSNNGTHLS
-1245 AVTMTGDTV
+1245 AVTDEELKNWYNTYEH
-1254 TVAGCDYVVGEG
+1254 AGVGKHNNFEF
-1266 TMVYSGGTLVFT
+1266 MF
-1278 AYSDAPTGK
+1278 
-1287 FTEIEGS
+1287 FWNGS
-1294 YTVNVTQKIHD
+1294 N
-1305 ETFSSLTESL
+1305 
-1315 NYILSQGGIHMFKVT
+1315 
-1330 DAASGITYYF
+1330 AGITLI
-1340 STSTDYPTY
+1340 D
-1349 LTGTSNVCSS
+1349 GKGC
-1359 DDQTHVY
+1359 
-1366 TSAVVTLTPYKPEPP
+1366 VVLER
-1381 TPTQNI
+1381 
-1387 TYTDVDYTSE
+1387 
-1397 SPKYEGST
+1397 
-1405 GYQQALDFINYTSY
+1405 
-1419 KYCYQ
+1419 
-1424 MMYLAKVTNLY
+1424 
-1435 TNTEI
+1435 
-1440 TSSPQTIENCAMIGF
+1440 GF
-1455 GTSNWIG
+1455 GRWNRDSSGDDPIS
-1462 YTGVTITDAK
+1462 VKFA
-1472 LS
+1472 

>member
-1 MHDKHRPFPPP
+1 MHDHHKPFP
-12 PPYGPPAPP
+12 PP

-45 KPPVPAMPPVPS
+45 RPPVPAMPPVPS

-122 SAKYYIIHK
+122 SAKYFIIHK

-198 PAAALWT
+198 PAANLWT
-205 VGFTRAGFM
+205 VGFTRGGFM
-214 RVYSNGTSVDTML
+214 RVYSNGTGVDTML
-227 KDTVENAMGCS
+227 ADTVENAMGCA

-258 YDKQTSRVIM
+258 YDKQSSRVIM

-422 IEAETER
+422 IESETTRAE
-429 ALAAEKVLDNKI
+429 AAEKALDDKI
-441 SAETDRAT
+441 TAETNRAT

-468 VEADLQEQITEEVTR
+468 VEADLQQQITEEVTR

-541 DTALGGRIDDLSSDV
+541 DTALGGRIDALSSDV

-580 MQTTVESLS
+580 MQTTVESLG

-640 ELTLPYLKK
+640 DITLPYLKK

-672 DSNATPKKYVD
+672 DANAATKKYVD
-683 DINTALTAAIDAEEQ
+683 DADKVNAAAIAAETERATNKENELNTAIT
-698 RATEAEDALGQRI
+698 TERKR
-711 DSEAEA
+711 AEA
-717 RADEDATLNAAI
+717 AENTLSVLINQETTDRKAADNAI
-729 DDLQEQVTNM
+729 KQEIANL
-739 TNGTTALPY
+739 TNGTTEMPY
-748 VKKVGDTMTGALD
+748 VKKSGDTMTGALN
-761 MGNNK
+761 MQNHK

-775 AADAVNKGYVDT
+775 TADAANKGYVDT
-787 AINGLTDGTTAMP
+787 AISGLTDGTTAMP

-813 NLPAPTADANAAN
+813 NLPAPTTDANATN
-826 KKYVDDAD
+826 KKYVDDKD
-834 AILNAAIQKE
+834 AVLNAAIQAETKNRE
-844 VQDRTTAIAGI
+844 TAINGVLQQIGELETGI
-855 QTEIDGV
+855 E
-862 TGDLSGYLPLTGG
+862 GDLAGYLPLTGG
-875 TMTGALNVQT
+875 TLTGDLLLKGFIVSGLREPDGPN
-885 PTEDANAATK
+885 DATRK
-895 AYVDQAVQNAT
+895 SYVDNAVQNAT
-906 DPELTGRVEAL
+906 DPALTGRVDAL
-917 ETSQTQQDTEISNL
+917 ETSQAQQDTEIANL
-931 KNGTTALPYIK
+931 KNGTTALPYVK
-942 DTGDTVTG
+942 KAGDSMTGILNMSNNKVTNV
-950 TYDFTGADLTVK
+950 AD
-962 TPTVDASPAT
+962 PTA
-972 KAYVDSAVQNATDPE
+972 
-987 LAERVTAV
+987 
-995 ENKNTVQDGEIDA
+995 DGD
-1008 LQTQMQNMQNG
+1008 
-1019 TLSLPYLPL
+1019 
-1028 VGGNVTGAIT
+1028 
-1038 TTRTS
+1038 
-1043 FGDKELVTKE
+1043 
-1053 YVDSQTGN
+1053 
-1061 TGPTGHMEFYNSVKL
+1061 
-1076 KTGSSAEFQL
+1076 
-1086 NGSSLLFIVFAYSSD
+1086 
-1101 NNYTWDGNLDR
+1101 
-1112 FSTINTF
+1112 
-1119 AVNPGDKIYQMNPT
+1119 AVNYKTMNTMKTDLESQIENLSGLLDTANQKIQDLEQRVEELEQNP
-1133 DPVQFDNLISILCDG
+1133 PQ
-1148 QKVTIN
+1148 
-1154 ALSFMSSSENIG
+1154 
-1166 VFVTCYKFVA
+1166 
-1176 DGEQPEPVDP
+1176 PVDP
-1186 TTSFTTLS
+1186 TTKFNQIDLSNYIGSLS
-1194 GDYSSAVTVQGTGSN
+1194 GSTVNTASN
-1209 KSSNTEALQWLVD
+1209 FKAALQYILD
-1222 NTKGNLYKFT
+1222 NNSGKHFYYGT
-1232 DHAGTVYWFTSTN
+1232 DHAGTTWYFASDTELSALSNDTYTCGNGVQNNGSAVKEMFKMNKYSEPSEPIEFPPPGYTEHPLSGVVIDNPSTGTIDE
-1245 AVTMTGDTV
+1245 AFEYVDAAPGDNKYYDNGAHV
-1254 TVAGCDYVVGEG
+1254 SEAGTAKCFAKVNSTGEG
-1266 TMVYSGGTLVFT
+1266 RIAYYAGTWYYGLG
-1278 AYSDAPTGK
+1278 YC
-1287 FTEIEGS
+1287 
-1294 YTVNVTQKIHD
+1294 VT
-1305 ETFSSLTESL
+1305 
-1315 NYILSQGGIHMFKVT
+1315 
-1330 DAASGITYYF
+1330 
-1340 STSTDYPTY
+1340 
-1349 LTGTSNVCSS
+1349 
-1359 DDQTHVY
+1359 
-1366 TSAVVTLTPYKPEPP
+1366 
-1381 TPTQNI
+1381 
-1387 TYTDVDYTSE
+1387 
-1397 SPKYEGST
+1397 
-1405 GYQQALDFINYTSY
+1405 
-1419 KYCYQ
+1419 
-1424 MMYLAKVTNLY
+1424 
-1435 TNTEI
+1435 
-1440 TSSPQTIENCAMIGF
+1440 
-1455 GTSNWIG
+1455 
-1462 YTGVTITDAK
+1462 
-1472 LS
+1472 

>member
-1 MHDKHRPFPPP
+1 MHDKHRPFP
-12 PPYGPPAPP
+12 PP

-57 VCEGESLYEA
+57 VVEGESLYEA

-122 SAKYYIIHK
+122 SAKYFIIHK
-131 KHIDRRGQPIFM
+131 RHIDRRGQPIFM

-160 IFSASKVKYADKIV
+160 IFSASKVKYADKIL

-188 IWHGAPIQSD
+188 IWHGAPIQAD
-198 PAAALWT
+198 PAANLWT
-205 VGFTRAGFM
+205 VGFTRGGFM

-227 KDTVENAMGCS
+227 KDTVENAMGCA

-258 YDKQTSRVIM
+258 YDTQTSRVIM

-303 QRGAS
+303 QRGAT

-330 PETKTVPTA
+330 PESKTVPTA

-422 IEAETER
+422 IEAETTR
-429 ALAAEKVLDNKI
+429 AEAAEKALDAKI
-441 SAETDRAT
+441 TAETERAE

-456 EQITNEVNRATG
+456 EQITNEVNRATAA
-468 VEADLQEQITEEVTR
+468 EADLQEQITEEVTR

-490 IASDLADEVNR
+490 IAGDLADEVNR

-574 ESTINQ
+574 ETTISQ
-580 MQTTVESLS
+580 MQTTVGSLT
-589 TQVDNLNQNVT
+589 TQVDNLSQNVT

-640 ELTLPYLKK
+640 ELVLPYLKRG
-649 TGDTG
+649 GDTG
-654 TGTFDF
+654 TGTFNF

-665 NVAAPAA
+665 NVAAPTTDANAA
-672 DSNATPKKYVD
+672 TKKYVD
-683 DINTALTAAIDAEEQ
+683 DADKVNAAAIAAETERATNKENELNTAITTEKERAEAAESSLSGLINQETTDRKAADNALEAKITQEVED
-698 RATEAEDALGQRI
+698 RTEAD
-711 DSEAEA
+711 
-717 RADEDATLNAAI
+717 NAI
-729 DDLQEQVTNM
+729 KQEIANL
-739 TNGTTALPY
+739 TNGTTEMPY
-748 VKKVGDTMTGALD
+748 VKKSGDTMSGALD
-761 MGNNK
+761 MQNHK
-766 VTNVAAPTE
+766 ATNVAAPTE
-775 AADAVNKGYVDT
+775 TADAANKGYVDT
-787 AINGLTDGTTAMP
+787 AISGLTNGTTAMP

-808 MTGAL
+808 MSG
-813 NLPAPTADANAAN
+813 NLDMGHHSINTAYGFEVHGANAFTSSDNEAAIASIIEPN
-826 KKYVDDAD
+826 NYKVLNVGVPVKDTHAATKKYVDGAD
-834 AILNAAIQKE
+834 AVLNAAIQAETKNRE
-844 VQDRTTAIAGI
+844 TAITGVLQQIGELETGI
-855 QTEIDGV
+855 E
-862 TGDLSGYLPLTGG
+862 GDLAGYLPLTGG

-906 DPELTGRVEAL
+906 APELENRVEAL
-917 ETSQTQQDTEISNL
+917 ETSQATQDTEIANL
-931 KNGTTALPYIK
+931 KSGTTALPYIK

-950 TYDFTGADLTVK
+950 NYDFTGGTLQVAAPTRPADAATKQYVDNAVGQATDPALTARVEALETSQTQQNTQIEAAKNAANQAQTAAQTAQEAAEAAQTTASQANSTAQAAQSAANQAK
-962 TPTVDASPAT
+962 TDNTTQDDRLDALEEEQSTQAEQIAALQGQIGSGGAHGNVSTVDAVLINRST
-972 KAYVDSAVQNATDPE
+972 GS
-987 LAERVTAV
+987 VT
-995 ENKNTVQDGEIDA
+995 
-1008 LQTQMQNMQNG
+1008 
-1019 TLSLPYLPL
+1019 
-1028 VGGNVTGAIT
+1028 
-1038 TTRTS
+1038 
-1043 FGDKELVTKE
+1043 VTK
-1053 YVDSQTGN
+1053 N
-1061 TGPTGHMEFYNSVKL
+1061 K
-1076 KTGSSAEFQL
+1076 
-1086 NGSSLLFIVFAYSSD
+1086 
-1101 NNYTWDGNLDR
+1101 
-1112 FSTINTF
+1112 
-1119 AVNPGDKIYQMNPT
+1119 GDIY
-1133 DPVQFDNLISILCDG
+1133 LISIYASENGFLPTTVSANVVWQNGFQGTPTIANVDFESSSSTS
-1148 QKVTIN
+1148 VTISTN
-1154 ALSFMSSSENIG
+1154 YEYNVG
-1166 VFVTCYKFVA
+1166 VVFYKF
-1176 DGEQPEPVDP
+1176 
-1186 TTSFTTLS
+1186 
-1194 GDYSSAVTVQGTGSN
+1194 
-1209 KSSNTEALQWLVD
+1209 
-1222 NTKGNLYKFT
+1222 
-1232 DHAGTVYWFTSTN
+1232 
-1245 AVTMTGDTV
+1245 
-1254 TVAGCDYVVGEG
+1254 
-1266 TMVYSGGTLVFT
+1266 
-1278 AYSDAPTGK
+1278 
-1287 FTEIEGS
+1287 
-1294 YTVNVTQKIHD
+1294 
-1305 ETFSSLTESL
+1305 
-1315 NYILSQGGIHMFKVT
+1315 
-1330 DAASGITYYF
+1330 AA
-1340 STSTDYPTY
+1340 
-1349 LTGTSNVCSS
+1349 
-1359 DDQTHVY
+1359 
-1366 TSAVVTLTPYKPEPP
+1366 K
-1381 TPTQNI
+1381 
-1387 TYTDVDYTSE
+1387 
-1397 SPKYEGST
+1397 
-1405 GYQQALDFINYTSY
+1405 
-1419 KYCYQ
+1419 
-1424 MMYLAKVTNLY
+1424 
-1435 TNTEI
+1435 
-1440 TSSPQTIENCAMIGF
+1440 
-1455 GTSNWIG
+1455 
-1462 YTGVTITDAK
+1462 
-1472 LS
+1472 

>member
-12 PPYGPPAPP
+12 PPYGPNPP
-21 PPYGPHPPAPLP
+21 RPPYGPNPPAPLP
-33 PDYPHFIPGDYC
+33 PDYPHFIPGDYG

-198 PAAALWT
+198 PAANLWT
-205 VGFTRAGFM
+205 VGFTRGGFM

-227 KDTVENAMGCS
+227 KDTVENAMGCA

-258 YDKQTSRVIM
+258 YDKQSSRVIM

-422 IEAETER
+422 IEAETTR
-429 ALAAEKVLDNKI
+429 ATAAEKALDDKI
-441 SAETDRAT
+441 TAETNRAT

-574 ESTINQ
+574 ESTISQ

-589 TQVDNLNQNVT
+589 TQVDNLSQNVT

-640 ELTLPYLKK
+640 ELALPYLKK

-672 DSNATPKKYVD
+672 DSNATTKKYVD
-683 DINTALTAAIDAEEQ
+683 DINTSLTAAIDAEEQ

-729 DDLQEQVTNM
+729 DDLQEQVNKVTD
-739 TNGTTALPY
+739 GSTALPY
-748 VKKVGDTMTGALD
+748 VKKAGDTMTGALD
-761 MGNNK
+761 MQNHK

-775 AADAVNKGYVDT
+775 AADAANKGYVDT
-787 AINGLTDGTTAMP
+787 AISGLTDGTTAMP

-808 MTGAL
+808 MTGVLDMSTNSIRNANGFGLSGTNAPAL
-813 NLPAPTADANAAN
+813 VNDNGEAAVATLSN
-826 KKYVDDAD
+826 YKIYKELNVGTPVKDTHATTKKYVDDAD
-834 AILNAAIQKE
+834 TVLNAAIQAETKNRE
-844 VQDRTTAIAGI
+844 TAITGVLQQI
-855 QTEIDGV
+855 QELETGLE
-862 TGDLSGYLPLTGG
+862 GDLAGYLPLTGG

-906 DPELTGRVEAL
+906 DPELEGRVEAL
-917 ETSQTQQDTEISNL
+917 ETSQATQDTEITNL

-962 TPTVDASPAT
+962 TPTADASPAT
-972 KAYVDSAVQNATDPE
+972 KAYVDNAVQNASDPE
-987 LAERVTAV
+987 LESRV
-995 ENKNTVQDGEIDA
+995 NA
-1008 LQTQMQNMQNG
+1008 LETSQTQQDAKLTNIENG
-1019 TLSLPYLPL
+1019 TLNLPYLKNS
-1028 VGGNVTGAIT
+1028 GDTSNGTYNFTGAVSVPVPST
-1038 TTRTS
+1038 P
-1043 FGDKELVTKE
+1043 GQAANKQ
-1053 YVDSQTGN
+1053 YVDSTINTAITELKSEIGA
-1061 TGPTGHMEFYNSVKL
+1061 TGPTGHLEFVDAAFLAPNTSKTFTKAADEKMVIMCAATADETSVASDGGKQIML
-1076 KTGSSAEFQL
+1076 WTGQDAI
-1086 NGSSLLFIVFAYSSD
+1086 GYAY
-1101 NNYTWDGNLDR
+1101 
-1112 FSTINTF
+1112 
-1119 AVNPGDKIYQMNPT
+1119 
-1133 DPVQFDNLISILCDG
+1133 
-1148 QKVTIN
+1148 
-1154 ALSFMSSSENIG
+1154 ALSGAQISTFTDTTLVIYPNTGNSIG
-1166 VFVTCYKFVA
+1166 IIVIGYKYVA
-1176 DGEQPEPVDP
+1176 DGEQPTPTPSKTFTELNPPVI
-1186 TTSFTTLS
+1186 
-1194 GDYSSAVTVQGTGSN
+1194 SSATSANAQSAGSDLE
-1209 KSSNTEALQWLVD
+1209 STLEAMYSTQPAYYR
-1222 NTKGNLYKFT
+1222 YKMS
-1232 DHAGTVYWFTSTN
+1232 DGST
-1245 AVTMTGDTV
+1245 
-1254 TVAGCDYVVGEG
+1254 
-1266 TMVYSGGTLVFT
+1266 
-1278 AYSDAPTGK
+1278 
-1287 FTEIEGS
+1287 
-1294 YTVNVTQKIHD
+1294 
-1305 ETFSSLTESL
+1305 
-1315 NYILSQGGIHMFKVT
+1315 
-1330 DAASGITYYF
+1330 TYY
-1340 STSTDYPTY
+1340 
-1349 LTGTSNVCSS
+1349 VCS
-1359 DDQTHVY
+1359 
-1366 TSAVVTLTPYKPEPP
+1366 P
-1381 TPTQNI
+1381 
-1387 TYTDVDYTSE
+1387 
-1397 SPKYEGST
+1397 
-1405 GYQQALDFINYTSY
+1405 
-1419 KYCYQ
+1419 
-1424 MMYLAKVTNLY
+1424 
-1435 TNTEI
+1435 TEI
-1440 TSSPQTIENCAMIGF
+1440 TANDFSTANVLYCTTSGTWYNGETLTYDFDKMFTELDHGLNINGYIGTMQEYYGEEWEAEFKKILSSSPYNLKYFYKFPDGTAPGYIAMEEPVAKIGSTTTCHAIYVTGHQPNRYIF
-1455 GTSNWIG
+1455 NWNSTSDPPVEFSIRS
-1462 YTGVTITDAK
+1462 I
-1472 LS
+1472 